1 MSFSWNLSC
10 ILNTD
15 FTNFIFQF
23 IYFLM
28 FLQKE
33 TRLQMLRI
41 FRPLMTL
48 WLTIPAR
55 LRLTMKAMRKNRQ
68 KTALLKPK
76 LTLKKSPVHLLLRKL
91 LRQKS
96 VSILF
101 LHYFQFGKYIFL
113 MCRKM
118 IWQEIEN
125 CFRILI
131 FFLKNAKLCRSFIF
145 SRSFLLIIWA

>member
-1 MSFSWNLSC
+1 
-10 ILNTD
+10 
-15 FTNFIFQF
+15 
-23 IYFLM
+23 
-28 FLQKE
+28 
-33 TRLQMLRI
+33 MLRI
-41 FRPLMTL
+41 FLRLMTL

-68 KTALLKPK
+68 KTALLKLK

-131 FFLKNAKLCRSFIF
+131 FFLRNAKLCRSFII
-145 SRSFLLIIWA
+145 SRSFIYNLNTVVVRDTVFYVLYRPKKMFTKIVYRWSHMWIL